1 VDFAAQADDRTIEPE
16 SSTVVMIG
24 CGRLG
29 DMFDTAWG
37 RNTEDITDRAA
48 PCGAVFHS
56 RALSSMLSRTTRPCP
71 PVEDP

>member
-1 VDFAAQADDRTIEPE
+1 
-16 SSTVVMIG
+16 VVRIR

-48 PCGAVFHS
+48 PCF
-56 RALSSMLSRTTRPCP
+56 TRGRSQVCSPGRLGPAP